1 MNGEI
6 TAEVQKADAAMLVK
20 SDSRRTPRSV
30 LLLAASVLIAPA
42 FSAVAQEGGGDAA
55 NGHRLAA
62 SWCSNCH
69 VVDRATKTGTSTGAP
84 PFPAVAQMK
93 SVTPLSLRVFL
104 QSPHQRMP
112 DLHLSRD
119 ETDDLISYILSLR
132 EK

>member
-1 MNGEI
+1 MP
-6 TAEVQKADAAMLVK
+6 VK
-20 SDSRRTPRSV
+20 SSHRRTPRLG
-30 LLLAASVLIAPA
+30 LLVPAFVLIAPA
-42 FSAVAQEGGGDAA
+42 FSAVAQDGAGDAA
-55 NGHRLAA
+55 NGHRLAQN
-62 SWCSNCH
+62 WCSNCH
-69 VVDRATKTGTSTGAP
+69 VVDRASTTGTSTGAP

-119 ETDDLISYILSLR
+119 ETDDLITYILSLR